1 MAKKTALLGM
11 LVALAFVLSYIE
23 TLIPV
28 NLGIP
33 GAKLGLANLVV
44 MVALYTLGTKEAFA
58 LSMVR
63 ILLTGLT
70 FSSMAAMLYSFAGGL
85 LSFAVMYLAKRSK
98 LFSAA
103 GVSVLGGIS
112 HNAGQIFVA
121 MWVLDT
127 ATLIYYLPVLA
138 ITGIASGTVIGLLAV
153 GSGRGGS
160 HPGAELRIRIRP
172 AGARDRR
179 KSRSPGLV
187 AATGLG
193 YMHGH
198 APGAGALPWGFAGQD
213 NARGVSSGRKV

>member
-23 TLIPV
+23 TLIPI

-121 MWVLDT
+121 MWVQLKILKR
-127 ATLIYYLPVLA
+127 LIIMFFPCFSVDFFELFRYNR
-138 ITGIASGTVIGLLAV
+138 GKQSG
-153 GSGRGGS
+153 GG
-160 HPGAELRIRIRP
+160 GNI
-172 AGARDRR
+172 
-179 KSRSPGLV
+179 
-187 AATGLG
+187 
-193 YMHGH
+193 
-198 APGAGALPWGFAGQD
+198 
-213 NARGVSSGRKV
+213 

>member
-44 MVALYTLGTKEAFA
+44 MVALYTMGAKEAFG

-85 LSFAVMYLAKRSK
+85 FSFVVMYLAKKTKR
-98 LFSAA
+98 LSAT
-103 GVSVLGGIS
+103 GVSVLGGIA
-112 HNAGQIFVA
+112 HNAGQILVA
-121 MWVLDT
+121 MWALDT
-127 ATLIYYLPVLA
+127 ETLIYYFPVLA
-138 ITGIASGTVIGLLAV
+138 ITGVVSGTVIGLLAV
-153 GSGRGGS
+153 MVIRRISGAINR
-160 HPGAELRIRIRP
+160 E
-172 AGARDRR
+172 
-179 KSRSPGLV
+179 
-187 AATGLG
+187 
-193 YMHGH
+193 
-198 APGAGALPWGFAGQD
+198 
-213 NARGVSSGRKV
+213 N

>member
-1 MAKKTALLGM
+1 MRKIMAKKTALLGM

-44 MVALYTLGTKEAFA
+44 MVALYTLGTKEAFG

-85 LSFAVMYLAKRSK
+85 LSFAVMAMIKKTKK
-98 LFSAA
+98 LSVT
-103 GVSVLGGIS
+103 GVSVLGGIA

-121 MWVLDT
+121 MWILDT

-138 ITGIASGTVIGLLAV
+138 ITGVASGTVIGLLAV
-153 GSGRGGS
+153 MVIRRIF
-160 HPGAELRIRIRP
+160 GAIN
-172 AGARDRR
+172 RD
-179 KSRSPGLV
+179 
-187 AATGLG
+187 
-193 YMHGH
+193 
-198 APGAGALPWGFAGQD
+198 
-213 NARGVSSGRKV
+213 N

>member
-23 TLIPV
+23 TLIPI

-127 ATLIYYLPVLA
+127 ATLIYYLPRCG
-138 ITGIASGTVIGLLAV
+138 TASSTLRSAMDERYSPTASCSSISCESKTVFAT
-153 GSGRGGS
+153 
-160 HPGAELRIRIRP
+160 ALRC
-172 AGARDRR
+172 A
-179 KSRSPGLV
+179 
-187 AATGLG
+187 
-193 YMHGH
+193 
-198 APGAGALPWGFAGQD
+198 
-213 NARGVSSGRKV
+213 

>member
-1 MAKKTALLGM
+1 MRKIMAKKTALLGM

-44 MVALYTLGTKEAFA
+44 MVALYTLGTKEAFG

-63 ILLTGLT
+63 ILLAGLT

-85 LSFAVMYLAKRSK
+85 LSFAVMTLMKKTKK
-98 LFSAA
+98 LSVT
-103 GVSVLGGIS
+103 GVSVLGGIA

-121 MWVLDT
+121 MWMLDT

-138 ITGIASGTVIGLLAV
+138 ITGVASGTVIGLLAV
-153 GSGRGGS
+153 MVIRRISGS
-160 HPGAELRIRIRP
+160 IN
-172 AGARDRR
+172 RD
-179 KSRSPGLV
+179 
-187 AATGLG
+187 
-193 YMHGH
+193 
-198 APGAGALPWGFAGQD
+198 
-213 NARGVSSGRKV
+213 N

>member
-63 ILLTGLT
+63 ILLTGIT
-70 FSSMAAMLYSFAGGL
+70 FSSMAAMFYSFAGGL

-153 GSGRGGS
+153 MVIRRVSGMINRW
-160 HPGAELRIRIRP
+160 
-172 AGARDRR
+172 D
-179 KSRSPGLV
+179 
-187 AATGLG
+187 
-193 YMHGH
+193 
-198 APGAGALPWGFAGQD
+198 
-213 NARGVSSGRKV
+213 

>member
-1 MAKKTALLGM
+1 MRKIMAKKTALLGM

-44 MVALYTLGTKEAFA
+44 MVALYTLGTKEAFG

-85 LSFAVMYLAKRSK
+85 LSFAVMALMKKTKK
-98 LFSAA
+98 LSVT
-103 GVSVLGGIS
+103 GVSVLGGIA

-121 MWVLDT
+121 MWMLDT
-127 ATLIYYLPVLA
+127 AKLIYYLPVLA
-138 ITGIASGTVIGLLAV
+138 ITGVASGTVIGLLAV
-153 GSGRGGS
+153 MVIRRIF
-160 HPGAELRIRIRP
+160 GAIN
-172 AGARDRR
+172 RD
-179 KSRSPGLV
+179 
-187 AATGLG
+187 
-193 YMHGH
+193 
-198 APGAGALPWGFAGQD
+198 
-213 NARGVSSGRKV
+213 N

>member
-1 MAKKTALLGM
+1 MRKIMAKKTALLGM

-44 MVALYTLGTKEAFA
+44 MVALYTLGTKEAFG

-85 LSFAVMYLAKRSK
+85 LSFAVMTLMKKTKK
-98 LFSAA
+98 LSVT
-103 GVSVLGGIS
+103 GVSVLGGIA

-121 MWVLDT
+121 MWMLDT

-138 ITGIASGTVIGLLAV
+138 ITGVASGTVIGLLAV
-153 GSGRGGS
+153 MVIRRISG
-160 HPGAELRIRIRP
+160 AIN
-172 AGARDRR
+172 RD
-179 KSRSPGLV
+179 
-187 AATGLG
+187 
-193 YMHGH
+193 
-198 APGAGALPWGFAGQD
+198 
-213 NARGVSSGRKV
+213 N

>member
-44 MVALYTLGTKEAFA
+44 MVALYTLGTKEAFG

-85 LSFAVMYLAKRSK
+85 LSFAVMALMKKTEK
-98 LFSAA
+98 LSVT
-103 GVSVLGGIS
+103 GVSVLGGIA

-121 MWVLDT
+121 MWILDT

-138 ITGIASGTVIGLLAV
+138 ITGVASGTVIGLLAV
-153 GSGRGGS
+153 MVIRRISG
-160 HPGAELRIRIRP
+160 AIN
-172 AGARDRR
+172 RD
-179 KSRSPGLV
+179 
-187 AATGLG
+187 
-193 YMHGH
+193 
-198 APGAGALPWGFAGQD
+198 
-213 NARGVSSGRKV
+213 N

>member
-127 ATLIYYLPVLA
+127 ATLIYYLPCHHRDCFRNGDRTSCSDGDP
-138 ITGIASGTVIGLLAV
+138 TGFWHDKSLGLMFFNQK
-153 GSGRGGS
+153 
-160 HPGAELRIRIRP
+160 E
-172 AGARDRR
+172 
-179 KSRSPGLV
+179 
-187 AATGLG
+187 
-193 YMHGH
+193 
-198 APGAGALPWGFAGQD
+198 
-213 NARGVSSGRKV
+213 

>member
-23 TLIPV
+23 TLIPI

-98 LFSAA
+98 LFSAVIP
-103 GVSVLGGIS
+103 GYGSTSLLQSVPCISSFKQRSQSVTLYSCRHLKIRVSI
-112 HNAGQIFVA
+112 NA
-121 MWVLDT
+121 
-127 ATLIYYLPVLA
+127 
-138 ITGIASGTVIGLLAV
+138 LLC
-153 GSGRGGS
+153 
-160 HPGAELRIRIRP
+160 
-172 AGARDRR
+172 
-179 KSRSPGLV
+179 
-187 AATGLG
+187 
-193 YMHGH
+193 
-198 APGAGALPWGFAGQD
+198 
-213 NARGVSSGRKV
+213 

>member
-1 MAKKTALLGM
+1 MRKIMAKKTALLGM

-44 MVALYTLGTKEAFA
+44 MVALYTLGTKEAFG

-85 LSFAVMYLAKRSK
+85 LSFAVMALMKKTKK
-98 LFSAA
+98 LSVT
-103 GVSVLGGIS
+103 GVSVLGGIA

-121 MWVLDT
+121 MWILDT
-127 ATLIYYLPVLA
+127 TTLIYYLPVLA
-138 ITGIASGTVIGLLAV
+138 ITGVASGTVIGLLAV
-153 GSGRGGS
+153 MVIRRIF
-160 HPGAELRIRIRP
+160 GAIN
-172 AGARDRR
+172 RD
-179 KSRSPGLV
+179 
-187 AATGLG
+187 
-193 YMHGH
+193 
-198 APGAGALPWGFAGQD
+198 
-213 NARGVSSGRKV
+213 N

>member
-1 MAKKTALLGM
+1 MRKIMAKKTALLGM

-44 MVALYTLGTKEAFA
+44 MVALYTLGTKAAFG

-85 LSFAVMYLAKRSK
+85 LSFAVMALMKKTKK
-98 LFSAA
+98 LSVT
-103 GVSVLGGIS
+103 GVSVLGGIA

-121 MWVLDT
+121 MWMLDT

-138 ITGIASGTVIGLLAV
+138 ITGVASGTVIGLLAV
-153 GSGRGGS
+153 MVIRRISG
-160 HPGAELRIRIRP
+160 AIN
-172 AGARDRR
+172 RD
-179 KSRSPGLV
+179 
-187 AATGLG
+187 
-193 YMHGH
+193 
-198 APGAGALPWGFAGQD
+198 
-213 NARGVSSGRKV
+213 N

>member
-23 TLIPV
+23 TLIPI

-103 GVSVLGGIS
+103 GVSVLGGI
-112 HNAGQIFVA
+112 NAGQIFVA

-127 ATLIYYLPVLA
+127 ATLIFYLPVLA

-153 GSGRGGS
+153 MVIRRVSGMINRW
-160 HPGAELRIRIRP
+160 
-172 AGARDRR
+172 D
-179 KSRSPGLV
+179 
-187 AATGLG
+187 
-193 YMHGH
+193 
-198 APGAGALPWGFAGQD
+198 
-213 NARGVSSGRKV
+213 

>member
-1 MAKKTALLGM
+1 MAKKTALTGM

-23 TLIPV
+23 TLIPI

-70 FSSMAAMLYSFAGGL
+70 FSSMAAMLYSFAGGI
-85 LSFAVMYLAKRSK
+85 LSFVVMALVKKTK
-98 LFSAA
+98 LFSAT
-103 GVSVLGGIS
+103 GVSVLGGIA

-121 MWVLDT
+121 MRVLDT

-138 ITGIASGTVIGLLAV
+138 ITGIVSGTVIGLLAV
-153 GSGRGGS
+153 MVIRRVSGMINRW
-160 HPGAELRIRIRP
+160 
-172 AGARDRR
+172 D
-179 KSRSPGLV
+179 
-187 AATGLG
+187 
-193 YMHGH
+193 
-198 APGAGALPWGFAGQD
+198 
-213 NARGVSSGRKV
+213 

>member
-1 MAKKTALLGM
+1 MARKTALTGM

-70 FSSMAAMLYSFAGGL
+70 FSSMAAMLYSFAGGI
-85 LSFAVMYLAKRSK
+85 LSFVVMAIAKKTK
-98 LFSAA
+98 LFSAT
-103 GVSVLGGIS
+103 GVSVLGGIF
-112 HNAGQIFVA
+112 HNAGQILVA

-127 ATLIYYLPVLA
+127 STLVYYFPVLA
-138 ITGIASGTVIGLLAV
+138 VTGIVSGTVIGLLAV
-153 GSGRGGS
+153 LVIRRVSGVMNN
-160 HPGAELRIRIRP
+160 
-172 AGARDRR
+172 
-179 KSRSPGLV
+179 K
-187 AATGLG
+187 
-193 YMHGH
+193 
-198 APGAGALPWGFAGQD
+198 
-213 NARGVSSGRKV
+213 N

>member
-23 TLIPV
+23 TLIPI

-58 LSMVR
+58 LS

-153 GSGRGGS
+153 MVIRRVSGMINRW
-160 HPGAELRIRIRP
+160 
-172 AGARDRR
+172 D
-179 KSRSPGLV
+179 
-187 AATGLG
+187 
-193 YMHGH
+193 
-198 APGAGALPWGFAGQD
+198 
-213 NARGVSSGRKV
+213 

>member
-1 MAKKTALLGM
+1 MRKIMAKKTALLGM

-44 MVALYTLGTKEAFA
+44 MVALYTLGTKEAFG

-85 LSFAVMYLAKRSK
+85 LSFAVMALMKKTKK
-98 LFSAA
+98 LSVT
-103 GVSVLGGIS
+103 GVSVLGGIA

-121 MWVLDT
+121 MWILDT

-138 ITGIASGTVIGLLAV
+138 ITGVASGTVIGLLAV
-153 GSGRGGS
+153 MVIRRIF
-160 HPGAELRIRIRP
+160 GAIS
-172 AGARDRR
+172 RD
-179 KSRSPGLV
+179 
-187 AATGLG
+187 
-193 YMHGH
+193 
-198 APGAGALPWGFAGQD
+198 
-213 NARGVSSGRKV
+213 N

>member
-44 MVALYTLGTKEAFA
+44 MVALYTLGTKEAFG

-85 LSFAVMYLAKRSK
+85 LSFAVIALLKKTKK
-98 LFSAA
+98 LSVT
-103 GVSVLGGIS
+103 GVSVLGGIA

-121 MWVLDT
+121 MWMLDT

-138 ITGIASGTVIGLLAV
+138 ITGVASGTVIGLLAV
-153 GSGRGGS
+153 MVIRRISG
-160 HPGAELRIRIRP
+160 AIN
-172 AGARDRR
+172 RD
-179 KSRSPGLV
+179 
-187 AATGLG
+187 
-193 YMHGH
+193 
-198 APGAGALPWGFAGQD
+198 
-213 NARGVSSGRKV
+213 N

>member
-44 MVALYTLGTKEAFA
+44 MVALYTLGTKEAFG

-85 LSFAVMYLAKRSK
+85 LSFAVMALMKKTKK
-98 LFSAA
+98 LSVT
-103 GVSVLGGIS
+103 GVSVLGGIA

-121 MWVLDT
+121 MWMLDT

-138 ITGIASGTVIGLLAV
+138 ITGVASGTVIGLLAV
-153 GSGRGGS
+153 MVIRRISG
-160 HPGAELRIRIRP
+160 AIN
-172 AGARDRR
+172 RD
-179 KSRSPGLV
+179 
-187 AATGLG
+187 
-193 YMHGH
+193 
-198 APGAGALPWGFAGQD
+198 
-213 NARGVSSGRKV
+213 N

>member
-44 MVALYTLGTKEAFA
+44 MVALYTLGTKEAFG

-85 LSFAVMYLAKRSK
+85 LSFAVMTLMKKTKK
-98 LFSAA
+98 LSVT
-103 GVSVLGGIS
+103 GVSVLGGIA

-121 MWVLDT
+121 MWMLDT

-138 ITGIASGTVIGLLAV
+138 ITGVASGTVIGLLAV
-153 GSGRGGS
+153 MVIRRISG
-160 HPGAELRIRIRP
+160 AIN
-172 AGARDRR
+172 RD
-179 KSRSPGLV
+179 
-187 AATGLG
+187 
-193 YMHGH
+193 
-198 APGAGALPWGFAGQD
+198 
-213 NARGVSSGRKV
+213 N

>member
-63 ILLTGLT
+63 ILLT

-153 GSGRGGS
+153 MVIRRVSGMINRW
-160 HPGAELRIRIRP
+160 
-172 AGARDRR
+172 D
-179 KSRSPGLV
+179 
-187 AATGLG
+187 
-193 YMHGH
+193 
-198 APGAGALPWGFAGQD
+198 
-213 NARGVSSGRKV
+213 

>member
-44 MVALYTLGTKEAFA
+44 MVALYTLGTKEAFG

-85 LSFAVMYLAKRSK
+85 LSFAVMALMKKTKK
-98 LFSAA
+98 LSVT
-103 GVSVLGGIS
+103 GVSVLGGIA

-121 MWVLDT
+121 MWMLDT

-138 ITGIASGTVIGLLAV
+138 ITGVASGTVIGLLAV
-153 GSGRGGS
+153 MVIRRIF
-160 HPGAELRIRIRP
+160 GAIN
-172 AGARDRR
+172 RD
-179 KSRSPGLV
+179 
-187 AATGLG
+187 
-193 YMHGH
+193 
-198 APGAGALPWGFAGQD
+198 
-213 NARGVSSGRKV
+213 N

>member
-1 MAKKTALLGM
+1 MRKIMAKKTALLGM

-44 MVALYTLGTKEAFA
+44 MVALYTLGTKEAFG

-85 LSFAVMYLAKRSK
+85 LSFAVMALMKKTKK
-98 LFSAA
+98 LSVT
-103 GVSVLGGIS
+103 GVSVLGGIA

-121 MWVLDT
+121 MWMLDT

-138 ITGIASGTVIGLLAV
+138 ITGVASGTVIGLLAV
-153 GSGRGGS
+153 MVIRRISG
-160 HPGAELRIRIRP
+160 AIK
-172 AGARDRR
+172 RD
-179 KSRSPGLV
+179 
-187 AATGLG
+187 
-193 YMHGH
+193 
-198 APGAGALPWGFAGQD
+198 
-213 NARGVSSGRKV
+213 N

>member
-1 MAKKTALLGM
+1 MRKIMAKKTALLGM

-44 MVALYTLGTKEAFA
+44 MVALYTLGTKEAFG

-85 LSFAVMYLAKRSK
+85 LSFAVMALMKKTKK
-98 LFSAA
+98 LSVT
-103 GVSVLGGIS
+103 GVSVLGGIA

-121 MWVLDT
+121 MWILDT

-138 ITGIASGTVIGLLAV
+138 ITGVASGTVIGLLAV
-153 GSGRGGS
+153 MVIRRIF
-160 HPGAELRIRIRP
+160 GAIN
-172 AGARDRR
+172 RD
-179 KSRSPGLV
+179 
-187 AATGLG
+187 
-193 YMHGH
+193 
-198 APGAGALPWGFAGQD
+198 
-213 NARGVSSGRKV
+213 N